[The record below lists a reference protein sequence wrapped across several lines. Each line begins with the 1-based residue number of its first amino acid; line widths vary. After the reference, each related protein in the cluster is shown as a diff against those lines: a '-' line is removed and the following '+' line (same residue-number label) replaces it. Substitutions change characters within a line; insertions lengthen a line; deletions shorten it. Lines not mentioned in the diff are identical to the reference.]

1 MSDEEYDGD
10 DKNDDDI
17 SYDDNNNYD
26 NEFEEEELKEEG
38 EEEIDI
44 LDEEGKQNKKN
55 SKEIDKE
62 KRITTEYLTKYE
74 KARVLGA
81 RALQISKN
89 APVMI
94 NLEPG
99 EWNPLSIAEKE
110 LKDGKIPFIIRRY
123 LPNNTYEDWKVN
135 ELKLD

>member
-1 MSDEEYDGD
+1 MSDEEYGGD

-26 NEFEEEELKEEG
+26 NEFDDEEINEE

-44 LDEEGKQNKKN
+44 LDEEGKGNKKN

-110 LKDGKIPFIIRRY
+110 LKEGKIPFIIRRY

>member
-1 MSDEEYDGD
+1 
-10 DKNDDDI
+10 
-17 SYDDNNNYD
+17 
-26 NEFEEEELKEEG
+26 
-38 EEEIDI
+38 
-44 LDEEGKQNKKN
+44 
-55 SKEIDKE
+55 
-62 KRITTEYLTKYE
+62 
-74 KARVLGA
+74 
-81 RALQISKN
+81 
-89 APVMI
+89 MI